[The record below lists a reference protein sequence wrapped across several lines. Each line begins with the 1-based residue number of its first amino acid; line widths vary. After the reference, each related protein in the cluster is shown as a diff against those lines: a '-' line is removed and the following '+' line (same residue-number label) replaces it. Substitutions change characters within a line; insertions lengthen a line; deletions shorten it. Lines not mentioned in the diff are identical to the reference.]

1 MQLLD
6 TPNPNA
12 KKLLINHTQSA
23 GENLNIENF
32 KQDEIEYKLLNL
44 DGIDSIFVG
53 PDFYTILKNNT
64 ADWNVILKDINNIL
78 DKI

>member
-12 KKLLINHTQSA
+12 KKLIIKHGQVA
-23 GENLNIENF
+23 GENLNLQNF
-32 KQDEIEYKLLNL
+32 QPDQIEYKLLNL

-53 PDFYTILKNNT
+53 PDFYTLLKNND
-64 ADWNVILKDINNIL
+64 ADWNAVLKDINNIL

>member
-12 KKLLINHTQSA
+12 KKLLVNHTQSA

-32 KQDEIEYKLLNL
+32 QPDQIEYKLLNL

-53 PDFYTILKNNT
+53 PDFYTLLKNNN
-64 ADWNVILKDINNIL
+64 ADWNAVLKDINNIL

>member
-12 KKLLINHTQSA
+12 KKLLIKHDQVT
-23 GENLNIENF
+23 GENLNLKNF
-32 KQDEIEYKLLNL
+32 QPDQIEYKLLNL

-53 PDFYTILKNNT
+53 PDFYTLLKNNDS
-64 ADWNVILKDINNIL
+64 DWNAILKDINNIL

>member
-6 TPNPNA
+6 TPNPSA
-12 KKLLINHTQSA
+12 KKLLIKHEQNS
-23 GENLNIENF
+23 GENLDISNF
-32 KQDEIEYKLLNL
+32 KPHEMEYRLLNI

-53 PDFYTILKNNT
+53 PDFYTILINSY
-64 ADWNVILKDINNIL
+64 ADWHYVLKDIKNIL

>member
-6 TPNPNA
+6 TPNPSA
-12 KKLLINHTQSA
+12 KKLLIKHTQNS
-23 GENLNIENF
+23 GENLNISNF
-32 KQDEIEYKLLNL
+32 EPHEMEYKLLNI

-53 PDFYTILKNNT
+53 PDFYTILINSD
-64 ADWNVILKDINNIL
+64 ADWHYVLKDIKNIL

>member
-12 KKLLINHTQSA
+12 KKLLIKHDQVA
-23 GENLNIENF
+23 GENLNLKNF
-32 KQDEIEYKLLNL
+32 QPDQIEYKLLNL

-53 PDFYTILKNNT
+53 PDFYTLLKNND
-64 ADWNVILKDINNIL
+64 ADWKAVLEDINNIL

>member
-12 KKLLINHTQSA
+12 KKLLIKHDQVV
-23 GENLNIENF
+23 GENLNLQNF
-32 KQDEIEYKLLNL
+32 QPDQIEYKLLNL
-44 DGIDSIFVG
+44 DGIDTIFVG
-53 PDFYTILKNNT
+53 PDFYTLLKNND
-64 ADWNVILKDINNIL
+64 ADWSAVLKDINNIL

>member
-12 KKLLINHTQSA
+12 KKLLIKHGQNS
-23 GENLNIENF
+23 GENLDISKF
-32 KQDEIEYKLLNL
+32 KPHEVEYMLLNI

-53 PDFYTILKNNT
+53 PDFYTILKNKET
-64 ADWNVILKDINNIL
+64 DWHDILKDINNIL

>member
-12 KKLLINHTQSA
+12 KKLLVNHTQST
-23 GENLNIENF
+23 GEYLNIENF
-32 KQDEIEYKLLNL
+32 QPDQIEYKLLNL

-64 ADWNVILKDINNIL
+64 ADWNVVLKDINNIL

>member
-12 KKLLINHTQSA
+12 KKLLIKHTQNS
-23 GENLNIENF
+23 GENLNISNF
-32 KQDEIEYKLLNL
+32 EPHEMEYKLLNI

-53 PDFYTILKNNT
+53 PDFYTILINSD
-64 ADWNVILKDINNIL
+64 ADWHYVLKDIKNIL

>member
-32 KQDEIEYKLLNL
+32 QQDEIEYKLLNL

>member
-6 TPNPNA
+6 TPNPSA
-12 KKLLINHTQSA
+12 KKLLIKHEQNS
-23 GENLNIENF
+23 GENLDISNF
-32 KQDEIEYKLLNL
+32 ESHEIEYKLLNI

-53 PDFYTILKNNT
+53 PDFYTILKNSD
-64 ADWNVILKDINNIL
+64 ADWNDILKDINNFL

>member
-12 KKLLINHTQSA
+12 TKLLIKHDQVA
-23 GENLNIENF
+23 GENLNLQNF
-32 KQDEIEYKLLNL
+32 QPDQIEYKLLNL

-53 PDFYTILKNNT
+53 PDFYTLLKNND
-64 ADWNVILKDINNIL
+64 ADWNTILKDINNIL

>member
-12 KKLLINHTQSA
+12 KKLLINHTQSS

-32 KQDEIEYKLLNL
+32 QQDEIEYKLLNL

-64 ADWNVILKDINNIL
+64 ADWNVVLKDINNIL

>member
-12 KKLLINHTQSA
+12 KKLLIKHTQNS
-23 GENLNIENF
+23 GENLNISNF
-32 KQDEIEYKLLNL
+32 EPHEMEYKLLNI
-44 DGIDSIFVG
+44 DGINSIFVG
-53 PDFYTILKNNT
+53 PDFYTILKNSN
-64 ADWNVILKDINNIL
+64 ADWNYVLKDIKNIL

>member
-12 KKLLINHTQSA
+12 KKLLIKHDQVA
-23 GENLNIENF
+23 GENLNLQNF
-32 KQDEIEYKLLNL
+32 QPDQIEYKLLNL
-44 DGIDSIFVG
+44 DGIDTIFVG
-53 PDFYTILKNNT
+53 PDFYTLLKNND
-64 ADWNVILKDINNIL
+64 ADWSAVLKDINNIL

>member
-12 KKLLINHTQSA
+12 KKLLIKHDQVA
-23 GENLNIENF
+23 GENLNLQNF
-32 KQDEIEYKLLNL
+32 QPDQIEYKLLNL

-64 ADWNVILKDINNIL
+64 ADWNVVLKDINNIL

>member
-12 KKLLINHTQSA
+12 KKLLIKHDQVA
-23 GENLNIENF
+23 GENLNLQNF
-32 KQDEIEYKLLNL
+32 QPDQLEYKLLNL
-44 DGIDSIFVG
+44 DSIDSIFVG
-53 PDFYTILKNNT
+53 PDFYTLLKNND
-64 ADWNVILKDINNIL
+64 ADWNAVLKDINNIL

>member
-12 KKLLINHTQSA
+12 KKLLIKHDQVA
-23 GENLNIENF
+23 GENLNLQNF
-32 KQDEIEYKLLNL
+32 QPDQLEYKLLNL
-44 DGIDSIFVG
+44 DSIDSIFVG
-53 PDFYTILKNNT
+53 PDFYTLLKNND
-64 ADWNVILKDINNIL
+64 ADWSAVLKDINNIL

>member
-12 KKLLINHTQSA
+12 KKLLIKHGQNS
-23 GENLNIENF
+23 GENLDISKF
-32 KQDEIEYKLLNL
+32 KPHEVEYKLLNI

-53 PDFYTILKNNT
+53 PDFYTILKNKET
-64 ADWNVILKDINNIL
+64 DWHDVLKDINNIL

>member
-1 MQLLD
+1 MQLLN

-12 KKLLINHTQSA
+12 KKLLIKHDQVT
-23 GENLNIENF
+23 GENLNLKNF
-32 KQDEIEYKLLNL
+32 QPDQIEYKLLNL

-53 PDFYTILKNNT
+53 PDFYTLLKNND
-64 ADWNVILKDINNIL
+64 ADWNAILKDINNIL

>member
-12 KKLLINHTQSA
+12 KKLLIKHDQVA
-23 GENLNIENF
+23 GENLNLQNF
-32 KQDEIEYKLLNL
+32 QPDQIEYKLLNL

-64 ADWNVILKDINNIL
+64 AAWDVVLKDINNIL

>member
-6 TPNPNA
+6 TPNPSA
-12 KKLLINHTQSA
+12 KKLLIKHGQNS
-23 GENLNIENF
+23 GENLEISNF
-32 KQDEIEYKLLNL
+32 KPHEMEYKLLNI

-53 PDFYTILKNNT
+53 PDFYTILKNKET
-64 ADWNVILKDINNIL
+64 DWHDVLKEINNIL